1 MSYFRTRDLCSNN
14 LGTLTSNTK
23 FFNPTVILTFGPT
36 NTPVSVSGPT
46 NIPGNISGNTN
57 THVSVS
63 GPTNNIT
70 SAAPADSSYK
80 VVNKSPKSSEN
91 YCSTC
96 GLIKAQ
102 HTWLE
107 QKNCWD
113 ITKLSR
119 RELIQAKITDFLYN
133 EEILNENR

>member
-1 MSYFRTRDLCSNN
+1 MFTEDERNDQD
-14 LGTLTSNTK
+14 
-23 FFNPTVILTFGPT
+23 
-36 NTPVSVSGPT
+36 
-46 NIPGNISGNTN
+46 NIHGFHPS
-57 THVSVS
+57 
-63 GPTNNIT
+63 
-70 SAAPADSSYK
+70 DDDD
-80 VVNKSPKSSEN
+80 N

-96 GLIKAQ
+96 GLIKCQ